1 MREVIG
7 FYDSFFF
14 WETQMENNGIILKN
28 DSKKEFISHKQIKNK
43 GKIDAKKT
51 YKNS

>member
-1 MREVIG
+1 MREVVG

-14 WETQMENNGIILKN
+14 WETQMENNGIILKK

-43 GKIDAKKT
+43 GKIDAKKI

>member
-1 MREVIG
+1 MREVVG

-14 WETQMENNGIILKN
+14 WETQMENNGIILKK
-28 DSKKEFISHKQIKNK
+28 DSKEFISHKQIKNK
-43 GKIDAKKT
+43 GKIDAKKI